1 MIIKVNLISFV
12 GGLGNYT
19 PSKMSGTQYEL
30 GVSRS
35 SNGNTKKAKEASQ
48 TKNVAKDKDS
58 DELRPAE
65 EGQSVSWS
73 GSSVSSADMLF

>member
-1 MIIKVNLISFV
+1 MYALLNA
-12 GGLGNYT
+12 GGLGSYT

-35 SNGNTKKAKEASQ
+35 KKAKDPSQ
-48 TKNVAKDKDS
+48 PAKVTKDKVNNKVKEDS